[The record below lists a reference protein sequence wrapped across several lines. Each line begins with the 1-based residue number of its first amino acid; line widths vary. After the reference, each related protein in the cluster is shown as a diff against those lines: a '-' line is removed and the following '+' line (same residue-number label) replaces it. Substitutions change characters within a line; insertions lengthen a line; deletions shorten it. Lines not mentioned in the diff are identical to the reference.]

1 VYRIL
6 TNLNNTR
13 QLLRDMYQHNL
24 RRLQFKETNQNSA
37 IFMGNENNQ
46 NSAIFIGNVDNVMLC
61 TFPKRNA

>member
-1 VYRIL
+1 
-6 TNLNNTR
+6 
-13 QLLRDMYQHNL
+13 MYQHNL
-24 RRLQFKETNQNSA
+24 RRLQSKETNQNSA